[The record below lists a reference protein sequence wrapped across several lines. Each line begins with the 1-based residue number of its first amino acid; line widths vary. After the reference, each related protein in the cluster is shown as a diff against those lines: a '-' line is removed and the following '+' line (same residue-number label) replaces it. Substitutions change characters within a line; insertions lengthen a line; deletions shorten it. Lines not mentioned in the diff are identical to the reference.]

1 MNVEEIIPLVSM
13 VVTWIMGELS
23 KKFNWYESKYIPIQN
38 LLIGIVATI
47 VYILANDEANI
58 TAAIVTVFSGLL
70 AGGIYDL
77 AKTSNKTTQSK
88 NKKA

>member
-1 MNVEEIIPLVSM
+1 MSVEQIIPLVAM
-13 VVTWIMGELS
+13 LVTWIMGELA
-23 KKFNWYESKYIPIQN
+23 KKFNWYEKKYIPFQN
-38 LLIGIVATI
+38 LLIGIIATI
-47 VYILANDEANI
+47 IYILANDEANI

-77 AKTSNKTTQSK
+77 TKIGDTTTQKK